1 MNQNCAILLFGL
13 LYKSDNGINDI
24 LVDDVLYVSLI
35 PVEGEEAHAFDG
47 GVIMSLSACT
57 IDDMCNLIKRK
68 PLNILFI
75 FVHTCAIISSPK
87 NMESVILVGIDIY

>member
-1 MNQNCAILLFGL
+1 MNEYCTILLFGL
-13 LYKSDNGINDI
+13 LYESDNGIDDI
-24 LVDDVLYVSLI
+24 LVDDILYVSFV
-35 PVEGEEAHAFDG
+35 PVECKEAHAFDSG
-47 GVIMSLSACT
+47 IIMRLSACA
-57 IDDMCNLIKRK
+57 IDNMCNLIKSK